1 MPGLCLRIWISST
14 TLVNDEEMMK
24 DYIRWPLVVV
34 MIIVLMGLYH
44 WAKALD
50 LHDVRKVYDGDT
62 IQLDDGRKI
71 RLIGVDAPEVKS
83 PYSEEEPFGL
93 QSKRYLSKLLLGKK
107 VYIKTAAVQYD
118 KYGRTL
124 AYVYM
129 DDVLLNGR
137 IIKDGWARAYVRFD
151 YEYRDLFISYEKEA
165 KARGIGIWSQE

>member
-1 MPGLCLRIWISST
+1 MNKG
-14 TLVNDEEMMK
+14 EMMK
-24 DYIRWPLVVV
+24 DYIRWPLIVV
-34 MIIVLMGLYH
+34 MIIVLIGLCH
-44 WAKALD
+44 WAKTLE
-50 LHDVRKVYDGDT
+50 LHDVRTVYDGDT

-83 PYSEEEPFGL
+83 VYSKEEPFGEE
-93 QSKRYLSKLLLGKK
+93 SKRYLEKLLLGKK
-107 VYIKTAAVQYD
+107 VYIKIGAEQFD

-151 YEYRDLFISYEKEA
+151 YEYKDLFVSYEKEA
-165 KARGIGIWSQE
+165 KSRGIGIWSRD